1 MIDYFAANLW
11 QFWSL
16 VVIVCLILEL
26 TSGDFFILCFSI
38 GALVTAVFS
47 AFGIGFYGQLIVFVL
62 ASLLSLLFVRPRL
75 AKAIHG
81 KRRERLSNADALM
94 GRIGRVSEAIERGGY
109 GRVAIDGDDWKA
121 VSADGEYIP
130 LGQNVRVVGRE
141 SIIITV
147 APTHA
152 LPKGRWLDA
161 GNGSRECQPH
171 S

>member
-16 VVIVCLILEL
+16 VVIICLILEL
-26 TSGDFFILCFSI
+26 TSGDFFILCFAI
-38 GALVTAVFS
+38 GALVTAAFS
-47 AFGIGFYGQLIVFVL
+47 AFGIGFYGQLAVFVV

-75 AKAIHG
+75 AKALHG

-94 GRIGRVSEAIERGGY
+94 GRVGRVSEAIEQGGY

-121 VSADGEYIP
+121 VSADGSYIP

-147 APTHA
+147 TPTPS
-152 LPKGRWLDA
+152 LPKG
-161 GNGSRECQPH
+161 GSQDTGSGSLECQPR